1 MAKWK
6 MKDFKIESYRTGN
19 QLRTGAEYAYK
30 IIWEGKEIK
39 RGFARKS
46 DAIDFVRKLVKIQH
60 EEIEKKGEKQNDYNR

>member
-1 MAKWK
+1 MLKWK
-6 MKDFKIESYRTGN
+6 IKDFEIKSYRTGN
-19 QLRTGAEYAYK
+19 QLRTGAKYAYK

-60 EEIEKKGEKQNDYNR
+60 EEIEKKGAMA